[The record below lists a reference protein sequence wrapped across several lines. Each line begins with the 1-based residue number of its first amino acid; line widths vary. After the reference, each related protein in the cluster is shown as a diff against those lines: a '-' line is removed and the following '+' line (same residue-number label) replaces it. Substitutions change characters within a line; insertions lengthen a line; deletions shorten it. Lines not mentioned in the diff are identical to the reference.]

1 MMLVQGP
8 LSESHGLISQNGRT
22 DLGVDL
28 RKQQNVRI
36 QALDLLRGAEEAEFE
51 SGAQLLPGLPGPLE
65 PEVLR

>member
-28 RKQQNVRI
+28 RKQQNVRV
-36 QALDLLRGAEEAEFE
+36 QALDLLRGQRRP
-51 SGAQLLPGLPGPLE
+51 SVSLGLSSSQACLGPWS
-65 PEVLR
+65 LRC